1 MLPGFTARIPA
12 PIMKIP
18 PHFLILF
25 LLPMCYP
32 GVVRSEDFDMSL
44 MEKVGNLQGV
54 DTSVLEKGSEMIAG
68 NYPVDLL
75 INTQETGQVTQSF
88 ELADGSVQPVFT
100 AAQLSARGITPDRSP
115 EGPHPL
121 AAFVD
126 DAQVNYDAGSEQ
138 LSLTVPQ
145 ARFSAGSGDIA
156 PEENWVAGLNAARL
170 NYNLNLQRNTG
181 SQSQQN
187 DTASSTLNSGI
198 NLGNWRLRN
207 DGYFNSSSETGSHYQ
222 SSASYITRDIA
233 ALKST
238 FRGGDFFT
246 NGKIFS
252 SISLRG
258 MTLYSSDEMR
268 PDNQRFYM
276 PVISGTAHSNA
287 TVVIRQNG
295 FVIDQRRVTP
305 GPFLIKDLHS
315 ASSSGDLDITVMESD
330 GSNRH
335 FTQAFNAIAALLPP
349 GVFNYEISAGHY
361 RNSTTS
367 GPLFTP
373 KIYQASAFYGLS
385 NTFTLLAGQQMAT
398 QGNFRYQ
405 NSGGGLGANIPVI
418 GGLSLLLKRSQSQTG
433 SNPKMRQGKQLE
445 TLFVRT
451 VDETQS
457 TLSLS
462 WKHKYSQNYQE
473 VGEAISA
480 AKLSPAGIRYRDQ
493 YNVQLDQSIGTITL
507 MLRYSEDRRGDGSR
521 QRSSR
526 LGLSVNRWQ
535 SQFQVYY
542 THQRSLQGVTDN
554 SLTFNVVIPLS
565 ESQKH
570 HVGYNALTD
579 SRGGTQQTASV
590 NGSFL
595 EDNQLGY
602 DVSLSGQGSQKTA
615 QISGDYSGA
624 AGIVSA
630 GFSQGRGYQ
639 QTSLGLEG
647 GVLVHHHGVTLSQP
661 LGDTVVLVHTPQ
673 TSGLK
678 IENSENIST
687 DRWGNAV
694 IPYAVPYRANDV
706 ELDPESLDRHIDAS
720 STVKRVIPT
729 HGAVI
734 EAEFNARRH
743 DRRFAKIL
751 DKKQQPLPFGVNV
764 QDDGHSELG
773 TGGAAGILL
782 ADFSK
787 ARWPLAVTLNGQLLC
802 HIPRPATSG
811 ATSGTSTLWKLS
823 CS

>member
-1 MLPGFTARIPA
+1 
-12 PIMKIP
+12 
-18 PHFLILF
+18 
-25 LLPMCYP
+25 
-32 GVVRSEDFDMSL
+32 MSL

-68 NYPVDLL
+68 NYPVILL
-75 INTQETGQVTQSF
+75 INNEETGQVSQIF
-88 ELADGSVQPVFT
+88 QLAEGSVQPVFT
-100 AAQLSARGITPDRSP
+100 AAQLCAWGITPDRSP

-121 AAFVD
+121 SAFVD
-126 DAQVNYDAGSEQ
+126 DARFNYDAGSEQ

-145 ARFSAGSGDIA
+145 ARYSTVSGDIA
-156 PEENWVAGLNAARL
+156 PEQNWVAGLNAARL

-181 SQSQQN
+181 SQSQQI

-207 DGYFNSSSETGSHYQ
+207 DGYFNYSSEAGSHYQ

-252 SISLRG
+252 SVSLRG
-258 MTLYSSDEMR
+258 ITLYSSEEMR

-276 PVISGTAHSNA
+276 PDISGTARTNA

-315 ASSSGDLDITVMESD
+315 ATSSGDLDITVIESD
-330 GSNRH
+330 GSTQH

-349 GVFNYEISAGHY
+349 GVFNYEISAGRY

-367 GPLFTP
+367 GTTLVP

-418 GGLSLLLKRSQSQTG
+418 GGLSLLLKRSKSQTVN
-433 SNPKMRQGKQLE
+433 SQKAQQGKQLE

-473 VGEAISA
+473 VGDAISA
-480 AKLSPAGIRYRDQ
+480 AQRSPAGIRYRDQ
-493 YNVQLDQSIGTITL
+493 YNAQLDQSIGAMTV
-507 MLRYSEDRRGDGSR
+507 MLRYTEDQRGDGSR

-526 LGLSVNRWQ
+526 VGLSVSRWQ

-542 THQRSLQGVTDN
+542 THQRRLKGVTDN
-554 SLTFNVVIPLS
+554 SLTFNVVIPLG
-565 ESQKH
+565 ESQMQ
-570 HVGYNALTD
+570 HVGYNSLTD
-579 SRGGTQQTASV
+579 SRNGTQQTASV
-590 NGSFL
+590 NGSL
-595 EDNQLGY
+595 MADDQLSY
-602 DVSLSGQGSQKTA
+602 DVSLSGQGSQKTS
-615 QISGDYSGA
+615 QISGDYSGS

-630 GFSQGRGYQ
+630 GISQGRGYQ
-639 QTSLGLEG
+639 QTSLGMEG
-647 GVLVHHHGVTLSQP
+647 GVLVHHHGVTFSQP

-673 TSGLK
+673 TRGLK
-678 IENSENIST
+678 IKNSENVST

-743 DRRFAKIL
+743 DRRFAKLL
-751 DKKQQPLPFGVNV
+751 DKKEHPLPFGVEI
-764 QDDGHSELG
+764 QDAAHARIG

-782 ADFSK
+782 ADFSH
-787 ARWPLAVTLNGQLLC
+787 ARWPLAVTLNGHMLC
-802 HIPRPATSG
+802 HIPRSAPPGPPSD
-811 ATSGTSTLWKLS
+811 TSTLWKLS

>member
-1 MLPGFTARIPA
+1 
-12 PIMKIP
+12 MKTP
-18 PHFLILF
+18 SRFLTLL
-25 LLPMCYP
+25 LLPLCHASLAH
-32 GVVRSEDFDMSL
+32 GEDFDMSM

-54 DTSVLEKGSEMIAG
+54 DTSVLEKGSEMLAG
-68 NYPVDLL
+68 AYPVVLL
-75 INTQETGQVTQSF
+75 INNEDNGQITQPFHLTNGT
-88 ELADGSVQPVFT
+88 VQPVFT
-100 AAQLSARGITPDRSP
+100 AAQLSAWGVTPDHTP
-115 EGPHPL
+115 DGEHPL
-121 AAFVD
+121 TAFVD
-126 DAQVNYDAGSEQ
+126 DASISYDAGSEQ

-145 ARFSAGSGDIA
+145 ARYSTNSGDIA
-156 PEENWVAGLNAARL
+156 PEENWAAGINAARL
-170 NYNLNLQRNTG
+170 NYNLNLQRNAG

-187 DTASSTLNSGI
+187 DTVSSTLSSGI

-207 DGYFNSSSETGSHYQ
+207 DGYFNYSSAAGSHYQ

-238 FRGGDFFT
+238 FRSGDFFT

-252 SISLRG
+252 SVSMRG
-258 MTLYSSDEMR
+258 ITLYSSNEMR
-268 PDNQRFYM
+268 PDNQRFFM
-276 PVISGTAHSNA
+276 PAISGTARTNA

-305 GPFLIKDLHS
+305 GPFLIRDLHS
-315 ASSSGDLDITVMESD
+315 ATSSGDLEITVTESD
-330 GSNRH
+330 GSTQH

-349 GVFNYEISAGHY
+349 GVFNYEISAGRY
-361 RNSTTS
+361 RSSTTS
-367 GPLFTP
+367 GPGLTP
-373 KIYQASAFYGLS
+373 KVYQGSAFYGLN
-385 NTFTLLAGQQMAT
+385 NTFTLLAGQQMAS
-398 QGNFRYQ
+398 QGEFRYQ

-418 GGLSLLLKRSQSQTG
+418 GGLSLLLKRSQSQTR

-473 VGEAISA
+473 AGEAISA
-480 AKLSPAGIRYRDQ
+480 AELSPAGIRYRDQ
-493 YNVQLDQSIGTITL
+493 YNVQLDQSIGTMTV
-507 MLRYSEDRRGDGSR
+507 MLRYTEDRRGDGSR

-542 THQRSLQGVTDN
+542 THQRSLQAVTDN
-554 SLTFNVVIPLS
+554 SLTFNVVIPLG

-570 HVGYNALTD
+570 HIGYNALTD

-630 GFSQGRGYQ
+630 GISQGRGYQ

-706 ELDPESLDRHIDAS
+706 ALDPESLDRHIDAS

-751 DKKQQPLPFGVNV
+751 DKKQQPLPFGVSV
-764 QDDGHSELG
+764 QDAGHSELG

-787 ARWPLAVTLNGQLLC
+787 ARWPLAVTLNGKLLC

-811 ATSGTSTLWKLS
+811 ASSDTSTLWKLS